1 MAFTVPHLSDAQLA
15 ELLAGESRD
24 AGQEFHLA
32 SCSACRRVIGQALI
46 LGGLLSRK
54 AKASGA
60 DHLSERDADR
70 FHAAAFEAVA
80 LDAGEF
86 LKSARHIASCERCFG
101 VFFALHDQLT
111 PRAALLDRVVM
122 GFRNSKSVR
131 PLGVLRLIRQAAD
144 LLNTLSRPVVGPDD
158 PKILAATIS
167 RSLSLI
173 GGSRTNDGYG
183 PTGRRVF
190 SEQLS
195 SAMEAADFS
204 PDWSASLDLAG
215 VSADE
220 DAFVSRRYATS
231 MSAPLPPFLQPTR
244 PYLFGLDGVTLAVV
258 VDWKADPPRL
268 VVDTKDAEGGP
279 VADLVLTA
287 DLPAGPQRLAST
299 DAAGHADVA
308 LPIQAT
314 SLRFQLPGAETA
326 WQLDLEVID
335 QR

>member
-1 MAFTVPHLSDAQLA
+1 MAFTVPHLSDTQLA

-32 SCSACRRVIGQALI
+32 SCPACRRAIGQALI

-54 AKASGA
+54 AKAPRA

-86 LKSARHIASCERCFG
+86 LQSARHIASCERCFG

-111 PRAALLDRVVM
+111 PRAALVDRAVI
-122 GFRNSKSVR
+122 GFRKSKPVQ
-131 PLGVLRLIRQAAD
+131 PLGVLRLVRQAAD
-144 LLNTLSRPVVGPDD
+144 LLDNLTRPVAGADEPET
-158 PKILAATIS
+158 LAATIS
-167 RSLSLI
+167 RSLLLS
-173 GGSRTNDGYG
+173 GGSRPDKGYG
-183 PTGRRVF
+183 PTGSGVF
-190 SEQLS
+190 SDQLS
-195 SAMEAADFS
+195 ISVEDIDVSAYI
-204 PDWSASLDLAG
+204 SASSDFGG
-215 VSADE
+215 VFETE
-220 DAFVSRRYATS
+220 DAFERIRFAA
-231 MSAPLPPFLQPTR
+231 SARPSPFPQATR
-244 PYLFGLDGVTLAVV
+244 PQLFGLDGVTLAVV
-258 VDWKADPPRL
+258 VDWNADPPRL
-268 VVDTKDAEGGP
+268 VVDAKDAEGGS

-287 DLPAGPQRLAST
+287 VLPAGPQRLAST

-314 SLRFQLPGAETA
+314 SLRFQLPGADAA
-326 WQLDLEVID
+326 WQLDLEIID